1 MTDRKG
7 KAFPHIGRRSRD
19 RTESI
24 MMNIKRTLALALI
37 SFALI
42 SAPAFSLLR
51 TQPVV
56 TTLAASR
63 EPVRARHGVV
73 ASTNEVASQVGVDI
87 MKRGGNAVDAAIAV
101 AFALAVTHPAA
112 GNLGGGGFMMIRL
125 KDGRTTAIDYREM
138 APALAT
144 RNIYLDKDG
153 EVIKGEGGSIEGYR
167 AAGVPGTVRGMEL
180 ALKKYGS
187 HRLTWSQLIE
197 PARRLAANG
206 FTVTNS
212 LARGL
217 RGNREYLSKYPE
229 TKRIYLNNG
238 KFYNEGDLFVQPEL
252 GATFARLQRG
262 GANEFYEGQTA
273 RLIVDD
279 MKRHDG
285 LIKMT
290 DMRGYVAKER
300 ETLRGTYRGYEV
312 ISMPPPSSGGA
323 VLLEML
329 NILEGYDLKKMDWA
343 SSDRYHLMTEAMRRA
358 FADRAEYMGD
368 TDFVKVPIAGLIDKK
383 YASKLRETID
393 PQRASTSEQV
403 KAGKPAGYESDE
415 TTHFTVVDTDGNAV
429 ANTYTLNNSYG
440 SAVVAKGT
448 GIIMNDEMDDF
459 AAKPGTPN
467 LYGLIQGE
475 RNAVAPRKRPLSA
488 MTPTFV
494 LRKDGS
500 LWFTVGSPGGPTIIN
515 TVLDVITNVIDYNM
529 NIQQAIDAPRIHHQ
543 WLPDELVYEPYG
555 LSGDTQKAL
564 SQRGHKL
571 VDKPRYLG
579 DCEGIMIEEKTGIRL
594 GATDPRRSD
603 GLAVG
608 W

>member
-1 MTDRKG
+1 MRAKRNRGATRLITT
-7 KAFPHIGRRSRD
+7 AFLFVAVTASLGFQPHDGG
-19 RTESI
+19 
-24 MMNIKRTLALALI
+24 
-37 SFALI
+37 
-42 SAPAFSLLR
+42 
-51 TQPVV
+51 
-56 TTLAASR
+56 TTHAASR
-63 EPVRARHGVV
+63 EPVRARHGIV
-73 ASTNEVASQVGVDI
+73 ASTNEIASEVGVDI

-144 RNIYLDKDG
+144 RNIYLDKKG
-153 EVIKGEGGSIEGYR
+153 KVIEGEGGSIEGYR

-187 HRLTWSQLIE
+187 GKLTWAQLVE

-206 FTVTNS
+206 FTVTYT

-217 RGNREYLSKYPE
+217 RGSREYLSKYPE
-229 TKRIYLNNG
+229 TTRIYLKNG
-238 KFYNEGDLFVQPEL
+238 KLYNEGDVFIQPDL
-252 GATFARLQRG
+252 GATFGRLQQG
-262 GANEFYEGQTA
+262 GPNEFYEGQTA
-273 RLIVDD
+273 RLIADD
-279 MKRHDG
+279 MQRHNG
-285 LIKMT
+285 LITME
-290 DMRGYVAKER
+290 DMRGYTAKER
-300 ETLRGTYRGYEV
+300 EPLRGNYRGYEV

-323 VLLEML
+323 VLIEML
-329 NILEGYDLKKMDWA
+329 NILEGFDPRKIDWA
-343 SSDRYHLMTEAMRRA
+343 SSDRYHLMTESMRRA

-383 YASKLRETID
+383 YAAQLRSTIN
-393 PQRASTSEQV
+393 PESASSSEQV
-403 KAGKPAGYESDE
+403 RAGKPVGYESEE
-415 TTHFTVVDTDGNAV
+415 TTHFTVVDAEGNAV

-448 GIIMNDEMDDF
+448 GVIMNDEMDDF

-475 RNAVAPRKRPLSA
+475 RNTVAPHKRPLSA

-515 TVLDVITNVIDYNM
+515 TVLEVITNVIDYGM

-543 WLPDELVYEPYG
+543 WLPDELVFEPYG

-564 SQRGHKL
+564 LARGHKL
-571 VDKPRYLG
+571 AKPRYLG
-579 DCEGIMIEEKTGIRL
+579 DCEGIMIEEKTSMRL

-608 W
+608 Y

>member
-1 MTDRKG
+1 MK
-7 KAFPHIGRRSRD
+7 
-19 RTESI
+19 
-24 MMNIKRTLALALI
+24 IKRTLTLALI
-37 SFALI
+37 LFTLF
-42 SAPAFSLLR
+42 SAPTFSLFQ
-51 TQPVV
+51 TPVTV
-56 TTLAASR
+56 PALAASR

-87 MKRGGNAVDAAIAV
+87 MKRGGNAIDAAIAV

-138 APALAT
+138 APAAAS
-144 RNIYLDKDG
+144 RNVYLDKNGD
-153 EVIKGEGGSIEGYR
+153 VIKGEGGSIEGYR

-197 PARRLAANG
+197 PARRLATNG

-217 RGNREYLSKYPE
+217 RGSRDYLSKYPE
-229 TKRIYLNNG
+229 TKRIYLKNG

-262 GANEFYEGQTA
+262 GPNEFYEGQTA
-273 RLIVDD
+273 KLIVDD
-279 MKRHDG
+279 LKRHDG
-285 LIKMT
+285 LITME

-300 ETLRGTYRGYEV
+300 ETLRGTYRGYDV
-312 ISMPPPSSGGA
+312 VSMPPPSSGGV

-343 SSDRYHLMTEAMRRA
+343 SSERYHLMAEAMRRA

-383 YASKLRETID
+383 YASQLRSTID
-393 PQRASTSEQV
+393 PHRASTSEQV

-415 TTHFTVVDTDGNAV
+415 TTHFTVVDADGNAV

-555 LSGDTQKAL
+555 LSGDTQAAL
-564 SQRGHKL
+564 TARGHKL

-608 W
+608 Y

>member
-1 MTDRKG
+1 MCGTVRRKTTT
-7 KAFPHIGRRSRD
+7 FL
-19 RTESI
+19 SI
-24 MMNIKRTLALALI
+24 ALATSLI
-37 SFALI
+37 LQTQSSF
-42 SAPAFSLLR
+42 
-51 TQPVV
+51 
-56 TTLAASR
+56 TTRAASR
-63 EPVRARHGVV
+63 EPVRARHGIV
-73 ASTNEVASQVGVDI
+73 ASTNQLASNVGVDI

-125 KDGRTTAIDYREM
+125 QDGRTTAIDYREM
-138 APALAT
+138 APSAAT
-144 RNIYLDKDG
+144 RNIYLDKNG
-153 EVIKGEGGSIEGYR
+153 NVIEGEGGSIEGYR

-180 ALKKYGS
+180 ALRKYGS
-187 HRLTWSQLIE
+187 GKLTWTQLIE

-206 FTVTNS
+206 FIVNYT

-238 KFYNEGDLFVQPEL
+238 KLYNEGDVFVQPDL
-252 GATFARLQRG
+252 AATFARLQQRG
-262 GANEFYEGQTA
+262 PNEFYTGQTA
-273 RLIVDD
+273 QLIAAD
-279 MKRHDG
+279 MKRHNG
-285 LIKMT
+285 LLT
-290 DMRGYVAKER
+290 LDDLRGYVAKER
-300 ETLRGTYRGYEV
+300 QPLRGNYRGYEV

-323 VLLEML
+323 VLIEML

-368 TDFVKVPIAGLIDKK
+368 TDFAKVPIAGLIDKK
-383 YASKLRETID
+383 YAAQLRNTIN
-393 PQRASTSEQV
+393 PERASSSEQV
-403 KAGKPAGYESDE
+403 KAGKPLGYESEE
-415 TTHFTVVDTDGNAV
+415 TTHFTVVDAEGNAV

-448 GIIMNDEMDDF
+448 GLLMNDEMDDF
-459 AAKPGTPN
+459 AAKPGTAN

-475 RNAVAPRKRPLSA
+475 RNAVAPHKRPLSA

-515 TVLDVITNVIDYNM
+515 TVLDVITNVVDYGM

-543 WLPDELVYEPYG
+543 WLPDELVFEPYG
-555 LSGDTQKAL
+555 LSGDTQNAL
-564 SQRGHKL
+564 ASRGHKL
-571 VDKPRYLG
+571 GKPRYLG
-579 DCEGIMIEEKTGIRL
+579 DAEGIMIEEKTGMRL

-608 W
+608 Y